1 MKGILN
7 RLRKIRKSSKTSVKA
22 ASSNLGVS
30 AGTYYAWEEGI
41 KPIPIKYIV
50 PLCHMFNVDA
60 NYIFGTKPRVVD
72 ENIISL
78 YRTLDDCSQQ
88 IAYALLTNK
97 RRKEIL
103 RFTGK
108 YLATPKKLQE
118 DDEGLCDCNYRYA
131 VDNGMADNDIVSI
144 IDNNRK

>member
-7 RLRKIRKSSKTSVKA
+7 RLKQIRKSNKLSVNEV
-22 ASSNLGVS
+22 SSRLGVS
-30 AGTYYAWEEGI
+30 KTTYYYWEEGA
-41 KPIPIKYIV
+41 KKLPIKYIV
-50 PLCHMFNVDA
+50 PLCEIYNVDA
-60 NYIFGTKPRVVD
+60 NYIFGTKPRSVD

-78 YRTLDDCSQQ
+78 YCTLDDCSQQ

>member
-88 IAYALLTNK
+88 IAYALLTSK

-103 RFTGK
+103 RFTG
-108 YLATPKKLQE
+108 
-118 DDEGLCDCNYRYA
+118 
-131 VDNGMADNDIVSI
+131 VSI
-144 IDNNRK
+144 LLHPRSYKRMMRDFVTVIIVMPLTMVWLIMI